1 MFGLRLK
8 HASFSEITPRIFI
21 TGQTPVELLRQM
33 RLDYENV
40 YVYMGICDKCNI
52 SRFRNNMQLVT
63 PSAVA
68 MADRIEI
75 AV

>member
-8 HASFSEITPRIFI
+8 HASFLEITPRIFI

-40 YVYMGICDKCNI
+40 NVYMGICDKCNI
-52 SRFRNNMQLVT
+52 SRFRNK
-63 PSAVA
+63 
-68 MADRIEI
+68 
-75 AV
+75 

>member
-1 MFGLRLK
+1 MSRNLVLY
-8 HASFSEITPRIFI
+8 EITARFI
-21 TGQTPVELLRQM
+21 R
-33 RLDYENV
+33 Y
-40 YVYMGICDKCNI
+40 YA
-52 SRFRNNMQLVT
+52 MQLVT

>member
-8 HASFSEITPRIFI
+8 HALFSEITPRIFI

-40 YVYMGICDKCNI
+40 YVYMYICKYVNI

>member
-8 HASFSEITPRIFI
+8 HASFLEITPRIFI

-40 YVYMGICDKCNI
+40 NVYMYICKYVNI
-52 SRFRNNMQLVT
+52 SRFRNK
-63 PSAVA
+63 
-68 MADRIEI
+68 
-75 AV
+75 